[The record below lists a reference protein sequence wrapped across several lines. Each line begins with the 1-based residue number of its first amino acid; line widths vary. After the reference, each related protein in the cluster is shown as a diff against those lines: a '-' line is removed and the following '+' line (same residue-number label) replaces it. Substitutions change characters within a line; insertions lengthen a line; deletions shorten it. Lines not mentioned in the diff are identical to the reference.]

1 MHIDEVG
8 LALRGQDVRGAVGG
22 IGGGGGEAAANYDAH
37 HNNVGL
43 YNWQATKMTVKERLG
58 FLFNR

>member
-1 MHIDEVG
+1 MG
-8 LALRGQDVRGAVGG
+8 LALRGQDVRGAV
-22 IGGGGGEAAANYDAH
+22 GGEAAANYDAH